1 MTKITWTKD
10 DFIIKE
16 NEVEGFSI
24 SGEEKLKHTQ
34 TLVIPEGVKAI
45 KKGAFQEK
53 DIKKLV
59 LPTSLVSIYENA
71 FWGCKIRE
79 IIGGENVEILDTSAL
94 ACNILSDISNFKNV
108 RCINRAA
115 FSRNK
120 ITNFKAPKTLKFI
133 GMDAFRRNGILICD
147 LECTENLEISE
158 YAFKENGMEELYLG
172 KNANIEKNAFY
183 FNDIYKITG
192 IQLGKPDSGVFKEA
206 IRKSYKKNFEVFSDN
221 SWIKNDFVI
230 KNNVL
235 SGLSQSGKMKV
246 DTSNHIT
253 IPYIE
258 GVNIVGQGAFKELAI
273 KTVYISD
280 GYTTIEK
287 RAFCNSYIEYIRL
300 PEDLKKIEDEA
311 FRFSKLKH
319 IKVPKN
325 VASIGKG
332 AFRETNLIKADLSE
346 CKIKVLR
353 GGTFNSCIYLRE
365 VLLPKTLA
373 RINDAAFYETYAL
386 KNIEIPEKV
395 EDIQKFAF
403 TDAGIRT
410 IHFKNNLTSMT
421 VGHMSFANS
430 KLTKI
435 IGDDL
440 MFKSIGT
447 SAFQGTFLEEF
458 KAKYVN
464 EIAYGAFRFSPIN
477 LVEIKDVSHINLDAF
492 RNCSIK
498 KVKLGGVM
506 KIDREAFA
514 LNLIEDLEFFDNY
527 VVKNIEDGAFSKNN
541 LKKVRLGE
549 HTEKIGQFAFI
560 GNPLEEFEISE
571 ETEIEM
577 LKF

>member
-16 NEVEGFSI
+16 NEVEGFSLH
-24 SGEEKLKHTQ
+24 GEEKLKHTQ

-45 KKGAFQEK
+45 KKGAFQER

-59 LPTSLVSIYENA
+59 LPVSLVSIYENA
-71 FWGCKIRE
+71 FWSCKIRE
-79 IIGGENVEILDTSAL
+79 IIGGENVEIIDSNAFLSNL
-94 ACNILSDISNFKNV
+94 ISDISNFKNV
-108 RCINRAA
+108 RCINTAA
-115 FSRNK
+115 FSENK
-120 ITNFKAPKTLKFI
+120 ITKFKAPKTLKFI
-133 GMDAFRRNGILICD
+133 GMNAFRRNRILICD

-183 FNDIYKITG
+183 FNDIHKITG
-192 IQLGKPDSGVFKEA
+192 IQLGKLDSGAFKEA

-221 SWIKNDFVI
+221 SWTKNDFVI

-235 SGLSQSGKMKV
+235 SGLSQSGKMKI
-246 DTSNHIT
+246 DTFTHIT

-258 GVNIVGQGAFKELAI
+258 GVDTIGEGAFRELAI
-273 KTVYISD
+273 KTIYISD

-287 RAFCNSYIEYIRL
+287 RAFYNNYIEYIRL
-300 PEDLKKIEDEA
+300 PEDLKKIEDEV
-311 FRFSKLKH
+311 FRFSKLKY
-319 IKVPKN
+319 IKVPKS
-325 VASIGKG
+325 VTSIGKG
-332 AFRETNLIKADLSE
+332 AFSETNLIKADLSE

-353 GGTFNSCIYLRE
+353 EGIFNSCIRLRE
-365 VLLPKTLA
+365 VLLSKTLSK
-373 RINDAAFYETYAL
+373 INDAAFYETYAL

-395 EDIQKFAF
+395 EDIEKFAF
-403 TDAGIRT
+403 TDTGIRT

-435 IGDDL
+435 IGNDL
-440 MFKSIGT
+440 MFKSIES
-447 SAFQGTFLEEF
+447 SAFQNTFLEEF
-458 KAKYVN
+458 KVKYVD
-464 EIAYGAFRFSPIN
+464 EIMYGAFRFSPIN

-492 RNCSIK
+492 RNCGIK

-506 KIDREAFA
+506 KINIEAFA

-527 VVKNIEDGAFSKNN
+527 VIKNIEDGAFLKNN
-541 LKKVRLGE
+541 LKKIHLGE
-549 HTEKIGQFAFI
+549 HVEKIGQYAF
-560 GNPLEEFEISE
+560 F
-571 ETEIEM
+571 
-577 LKF
+577 